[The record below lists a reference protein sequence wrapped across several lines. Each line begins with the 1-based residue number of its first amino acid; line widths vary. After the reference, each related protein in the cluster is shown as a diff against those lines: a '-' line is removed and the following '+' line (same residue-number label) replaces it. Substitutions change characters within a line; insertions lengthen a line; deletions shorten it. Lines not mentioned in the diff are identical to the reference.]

1 MAEWI
6 GIGRR
11 ARRCYGFDEIA
22 LVPGT
27 VSLNP
32 AEVDASWSIAPSTRP
47 GGLARDPAHRDAPG
61 GLHFRVPII
70 ASAMDGVVDV
80 TFAAAMGKLGGLA
93 VLNLDGVQA
102 RYDDPSEAI
111 AQLIQGDVEETTNI
125 VQQLYKTPIKEA
137 LIAKRVEEIKAANVP
152 CAVSTIPQNA
162 ERFGAIAQEA
172 GADLFVVQ
180 STVTTARHLATAYTP
195 VDFARFTSAMKIPV
209 IIGNC
214 VTHEQGLE
222 LMETGIDGLLVGV
235 GPGAACT
242 TRGVLGVGVPQV
254 TATVDLASA
263 RDFYCKKTG
272 RYVPIITDGGMRNG
286 GDICKAFA
294 CGSDAVMVG
303 SAFAKAK
310 EAPGRGYH
318 WGMAYPH
325 SSLPRGTRI
334 YVGTTGTLEQILF
347 GPAQTDDGSQ
357 NLMGALTTCM
367 GTVGAADIKAFQMT
381 EIIIAPSIQTE
392 GKIFQQVQRVGMA
405 RKGATEQPADG
416 RSRASGTAR
425 PHARR

>member
-27 VSLNP
+27 TTLNP
-32 AEVDASWSIAPSTRP
+32 AEVDTTWEIDGHKFRAP
-47 GGLARDPAHRDAPG
+47 
-61 GLHFRVPII
+61 FI

-80 TFAAAMGKLGGLA
+80 EFAIAMGKLGGLA
-93 VLNLDGVQA
+93 VLNLDGVQT
-102 RYDDPSEAI
+102 RYEDPSEAI
-111 AQLIQGDVEETTNI
+111 EQISQGDVEQGTEA
-125 VQQLYKTPIKEA
+125 VQKLYKAPINEK
-137 LIAKRVEEIKAANVP
+137 LIARRVEEIKAGNVP

-180 STVTTARHLATAYTP
+180 STVTTAKHIASAYKP
-195 VDFARFTSAMKIPV
+195 LDFTTFIKAMKIPV
-209 IIGNC
+209 IVGNC
-214 VTHEQGLE
+214 VTQEQGVE
-222 LMETGIDGLLVGV
+222 LMETGADALLVGV

-263 RDFYCKKTG
+263 RDFYHKKSG

-303 SAFAKAK
+303 SAFARAI
-310 EAPGRGYH
+310 EAPGKGYH

-347 GPAQTDDGSQ
+347 GPAVIDDGSQ
-357 NLMGALTTCM
+357 NLMGALATCM
-367 GTVGAADIKAFQMT
+367 ATVGAKDIKAFQLT

-405 RKGATEQPADG
+405 RKEAVGLRAGAV
-416 RSRASGTAR
+416 AR
-425 PHARR
+425 